1 MGMMLGPAS
10 ALGLQPPVELGQAG
24 EPEPR
29 LEEAASDC
37 LDLLLDLAL
46 LPSRRRREGGRLD
59 HVMIGHDQEAAV
71 NHTLLAVEHGRQRS
85 LRIIVDNASRH
96 TAEERYRTGLGT
108 DKQLN
113 HIARI
118 DRTTGESSKK
128 S

>member
-46 LPSRRRREGGRLD
+46 LPSRRRRAGGRLD

-71 NHTLLAVEHGRQRS
+71 EHTLLAGRSEEHTSELQS
-85 LRIIVDNASRH
+85 LMRISYAVFC
-96 TAEERYRTGLGT
+96 L
-108 DKQLN
+108 
-113 HIARI
+113 
-118 DRTTGESSKK
+118 KK
-128 S
+128 KKNENKD